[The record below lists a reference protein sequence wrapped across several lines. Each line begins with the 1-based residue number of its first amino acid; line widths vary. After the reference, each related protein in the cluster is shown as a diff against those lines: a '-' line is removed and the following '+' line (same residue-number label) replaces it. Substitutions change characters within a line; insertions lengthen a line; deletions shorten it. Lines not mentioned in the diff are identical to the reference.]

1 MERASRT
8 MNVSSPIQSVFHPTD
23 FSLASEVAFVYALKI
38 ALAAKAKLS
47 VIHYAEQGVVTSWDY
62 FPKVREILANWGI
75 LSPDCS
81 QSEMTN
87 LGLRVEGII
96 ATGPDVFGSIV
107 QHLNQKNPDVMV
119 LATHQIEGLNRWLG
133 TPVAEPLARE
143 ARCPTLFVPPF
154 AEERVVSDQDG
165 TVTLER
171 ILIPVTRL
179 VPPQF
184 AIDYVVDLANL
195 LAVNTIDRKIFHVGE
210 KEHIPALHLPTH
222 EGWTWETLARPG
234 HPVDQLLE
242 MAAEFSPHLIV
253 MMTEGHRGLFDVL
266 QGSTTERIVRGV
278 RCPVLAVPIIS
289 PDE

>member
-1 MERASRT
+1 
-8 MNVSSPIQSVFHPTD
+8 MNVASPIQSVFHPTD
-23 FSLASEVAFVYALKI
+23 FSLASEVAFICALKI
-38 ALAAKAKLS
+38 ALAAKAELS

-62 FPKVREILANWGI
+62 FPKVREMLANWGI

-81 QSEMTN
+81 QAEMTN

-96 ATGPDVFGSIV
+96 ATGPDVFASIV

-119 LATHQIEGLNRWLG
+119 LATHQIEGLNRWLE

-143 ARCPTLFVPPF
+143 ARCPTIFVPPF
-154 AEERVVSDQDG
+154 AKERVVSYQDG

-171 ILIPVTRL
+171 ILIPVTR
-179 VPPQF
+179 VIPPQL
-184 AIDYVVDLANL
+184 AIDYAVNLAKL
-195 LAVNTIDRKIFHVGE
+195 LDVNTIEWKIFHVGK
-210 KEHIPALHLPTH
+210 KEDIPALYLPTH
-222 EGWTWETLARPG
+222 EGWKWEKLARPG

-242 MAAEFSPHLIV
+242 MAAEFSPQLIV

-278 RCPVLAVPIIS
+278 RCPVLAVPVVS

>member
-1 MERASRT
+1 
-8 MNVSSPIQSVFHPTD
+8 MNVSLPIQSVFHPTD
-23 FSLASEVAFVYALKI
+23 FSLASEAAFMYALKI
-38 ALAAKAKLS
+38 ALAAKAELS
-47 VIHYAEQGVVTSWDY
+47 VIHYVEQGVVTSWDY

-81 QSEMTN
+81 QAEMTN

-96 ATGPDVFGSIV
+96 ATGPDVFASIV

-143 ARCPTLFVPPF
+143 ARCPTLFVPPC

-171 ILIPVTRL
+171 ILIPVTRSI
-179 VPPQF
+179 PPQL
-184 AIDYVVDLANL
+184 AIDHAVDLANL
-195 LAVNTIDRKIFHVGE
+195 LAVNTIDWKIFHVGE
-210 KEHIPALHLPTH
+210 KEDIPALYLPTH

-234 HPVDQLLE
+234 HLVDQLLE
-242 MAAEFSPHLIV
+242 MAAEFSPQLIV

-278 RCPVLAVPIIS
+278 RCPVLAVPVIS
-289 PDE
+289 HDE

>member
-1 MERASRT
+1 
-8 MNVSSPIQSVFHPTD
+8 MNVSLPIQSVFHPTD
-23 FSLASEVAFVYALKI
+23 FSLASEVAFIYALKI
-38 ALAAKAKLS
+38 ALAAKAELS

-81 QSEMTN
+81 QAELIN

-96 ATGPDVFGSIV
+96 ATGPDVFASIV
-107 QHLNQKNPDVMV
+107 QRLNQKNPDIMV

-171 ILIPVTRL
+171 ILIPVTRSI
-179 VPPQF
+179 PPQL
-184 AIDYVVDLANL
+184 AIDHAVDLANL
-195 LAVNTIDRKIFHVGE
+195 LAVNTIDWKIFHVGE
-210 KEHIPALHLPTH
+210 KEDIPALYLPTH

-234 HPVDQLLE
+234 HLVDQLLE
-242 MAAEFSPHLIV
+242 MAAEFSPQLIV

-266 QGSTTERIVRGV
+266 QGSTTEQIVRGV
-278 RCPVLAVPIIS
+278 RCPVLAVPVIS